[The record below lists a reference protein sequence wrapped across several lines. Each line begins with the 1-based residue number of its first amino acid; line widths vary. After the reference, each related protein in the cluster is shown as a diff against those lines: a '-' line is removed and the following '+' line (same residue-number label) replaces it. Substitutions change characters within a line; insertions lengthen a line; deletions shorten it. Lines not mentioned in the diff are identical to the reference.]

1 MPFRSTAGQRN
12 NRKDDLVLGVA
23 KFQKS
28 LHGLDD
34 TVVKKVLL
42 SATVKA
48 AAPVRKHLRNAVKPI
63 SKTMAKAIISKVKV
77 YKRSKV
83 AIGLI
88 GIKNDSS
95 VRAPY
100 SDPKNRNRG
109 KGDSKGIHDPRF
121 TFHLVDLGTKPHM
134 IPFFGDK
141 AKMVMHPGT
150 SAQKVR
156 EKAMRATESQQIQ
169 AYETAFKAAVDKA
182 LSK

>member
-1 MPFRSTAGQRN
+1 MRLSKKKAN
-12 NRKDDLVLGVA
+12 DAVLGAVELSRA
-23 KFQKS
+23 
-28 LHGLDD
+28 LLDLDD
-34 TVVKKVLL
+34 KVQKKVLR

-63 SKTMAKAIISKVKV
+63 SKTMAKAIVSKVKI

-100 SDPKNRNRG
+100 SDPKQRARG
-109 KGDSKGIHDPRF
+109 KGESRGIHDPRF
-121 TFHLVDLGTKPHM
+121 TFHLVDLGTKPHSAVA
-134 IPFFGDK
+134 FGK
-141 AKMVMHPGT
+141 FVFAHPGT
-150 SAQKVR
+150 SAENVR